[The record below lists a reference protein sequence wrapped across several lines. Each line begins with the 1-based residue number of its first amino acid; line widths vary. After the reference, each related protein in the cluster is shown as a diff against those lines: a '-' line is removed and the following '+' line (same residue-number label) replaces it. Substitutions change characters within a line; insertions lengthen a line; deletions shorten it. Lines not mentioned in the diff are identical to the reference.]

1 MNSRVEIKGEKSA
14 IRRERR
20 RIRKSLTADDRAAAD
35 AAIRRHTMHLAAF
48 RRARNVATYFAFD
61 GEPDIALLLSAKS
74 NGAKNFFAPI
84 ITRRDMRF
92 GKVGAGTRMRK
103 NWFGIAEARPE
114 YIAEP
119 QALDIV
125 LVPLVAF
132 DRVGSRL
139 GMGGGYYDRYF
150 KFLKDRTHFIRPKLF
165 GIAYSCQQVE
175 LLPREHWDVPLWG
188 VITEKGVCRVGGL

>member
-35 AAIRRHTMHLAAF
+35 AAICRHTMHLAAF

>member
-1 MNSRVEIKGEKSA
+1 
-14 IRRERR
+14 
-20 RIRKSLTADDRAAAD
+20 
-35 AAIRRHTMHLAAF
+35 MHLAAF
-48 RRARNVATYFAFD
+48 RRARNVATYLAFD

-188 VITEKGVCRVGGL
+188 VITEKGVCRVGGS

>member
-1 MNSRVEIKGEKSA
+1 MNSRVEIMREKLA
-14 IRRERR
+14 IRREQRR
-20 RIRKSLTADDRAAAD
+20 VRNSLTADDRAAAD
-35 AAIRRHTMHLAAF
+35 AAIRRHTMHLTAF

-74 NGAKNFFAPI
+74 NGAKTFFAPI

-92 GKVGAGTRMRK
+92 GRVGAGTRMRR
-103 NWFGIAEARPE
+103 NWFGIAEAQPE

-188 VITEKGVCRVGGL
+188 VITEKGVYHIGGS